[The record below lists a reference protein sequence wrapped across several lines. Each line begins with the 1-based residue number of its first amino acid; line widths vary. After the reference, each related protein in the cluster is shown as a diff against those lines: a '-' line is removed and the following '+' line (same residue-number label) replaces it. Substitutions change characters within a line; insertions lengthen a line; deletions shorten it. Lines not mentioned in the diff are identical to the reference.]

1 MSEPTIL
8 HKPRIPTG
16 EMRLMSDSESFPHSA
31 IMQGVAQDLP
41 GLPRQI
47 ILILSTHAAKS
58 R

>member
-1 MSEPTIL
+1 
-8 HKPRIPTG
+8 
-16 EMRLMSDSESFPHSA
+16 MSDSESFPHSA